1 MIFLVVGLLLLALK
15 MAAIDPVAGWSWWV
29 VLLPFGLAV
38 AWWAVT
44 DALGIP
50 QRRAMRRLE
59 ERTAAR
65 RQKAV
70 SDLGMGPQGQR
81 RHAQGRSG
89 RGRGG
94 GSG

>member
-1 MIFLVVGLLLLALK
+1 MLFLVVGLLVLVLK
-15 MAAIDPVAGWSWWV
+15 MADIGPVADWSWWI

-50 QRRAMRRLE
+50 QRRAMRKLE

-65 RQKAV
+65 RQKAI

-81 RHAQGRSG
+81 RRS
-89 RGRGG
+89 
-94 GSG
+94 SGAAPRDRKG